1 MKTKVFVLLLVILV
15 LTGAAA
21 QPPED
26 RGAMGLA
33 QALNRLD
40 VVASVLHT
48 GAHPDDENSALLSW
62 LSRGK
67 GARTAYLSIT
77 RGDGGQNLLGTELF
91 ENLGV
96 IRTEELLAARRLDGA
111 QQFFT
116 PEYEFGFSKTADEGL
131 EKWGHDKVL
140 GDFVR
145 VIREFRPEIIVSR
158 FTGTPADGHG
168 HHQIAG
174 IITQEAFKAAADPK
188 LYPEYG
194 KPWQAKKL
202 YLNGGGRGGQGQG
215 QAQGQAQGR
224 GQAPGQ
230 AQGQA
235 QGRGQAPGQ
244 APGQAQG
251 QAPAQP
257 QAQPAGITINVGEF
271 DLALGRSY
279 SEIAA
284 EGRSLHRS
292 QSQGAAQNKGPNN
305 TSLQLVQKS
314 VEVADTAALFDG
326 VIYKIKD
333 LSQLDA
339 SITAEV
345 ADLQTR
351 IDSIRQK
358 VNLLHPAEIVP
369 DLAASLQLLQRIRG
383 KSTNEQ
389 VQFLLKQKEAD
400 FQEAARLAAGLVL
413 DVIAAD
419 ETVIPGQTFNL
430 IVSLING
437 GPLTLPVPK
446 IATDLP
452 AGWTATPQRTTGSL
466 QPGQKLDQ
474 VFSVTV
480 AANAEFTQPY
490 WLKQPR
496 QGDRFVWPAGSAAT
510 MPFDPPLLQTH
521 AEIEYNGTAISI
533 EQPAQFRRTD
543 GMLGEQRS
551 LLKVVPA
558 LSVRVS
564 PDIAVIPLAG
574 NHKKEFSVT
583 VENQNTTAAETEVR
597 LLIPAGWSVEPAT
610 RTLKFTRQG
619 ELATAQFMVT
629 APAMAGNFKV
639 QAVAKSGNQEFK
651 TGYTPIAYPHI
662 ETRYV
667 YSAAE
672 SKAEIFD
679 VKALVTS
686 VGYVEGAGDKIPEAL
701 QQLGVKVTKLSSD
714 DLANG
719 DLSRFPAIV
728 LGVRA
733 YGVREDLVTYNK
745 RILDYVSNGGTLIV
759 QYNRAGETQRNQ
771 FGPYPFTINDNGRV
785 TREEAP
791 VKILNPA
798 LQLFN
803 VPNRISSS
811 DFDGWVQER
820 GNYFLSAWDPRYTPI
835 LESADPN
842 EQPQQGGMVMAKVG
856 KGTYVYTGYGFF
868 RQLPDGVPGAYR
880 LFANLISIEN

>member
-1 MKTKVFVLLLVILV
+1 MKTKAVLLLLVILV
-15 LTGAAA
+15 LTATAV

-62 LSRGK
+62 LSRGQ

-91 ENLGV
+91 EDLGV

-116 PEYEFGFSKTADEGL
+116 PEYEFGFSKTAEEGL

-145 VIREFRPEIIVSR
+145 VIRQFRPEIIVSR

-215 QAQGQAQGR
+215 QGQGQAQGR
-224 GQAPGQ
+224 GQ

-235 QGRGQAPGQ
+235 QGRGQAQGQ
-244 APGQAQG
+244 APVQAQG
-251 QAPAQP
+251 QP
-257 QAQPAGITINVGEF
+257 QPAGITINVGEF

-314 VEVADTAALFDG
+314 VDVADTAALFDG

-339 SITAEV
+339 SITADV
-345 ADLQTR
+345 TDLQTR
-351 IDSIRQK
+351 IASIRQK
-358 VNLLHPAEIVP
+358 VNLLRPAEIVP
-369 DLAASLQLLQRIRG
+369 DLTASLQLLQRIRG

-400 FQEAARLAAGLVL
+400 FQEATRLAAGLVL

-430 IVSLING
+430 TVSVING
-437 GPLTLPVPK
+437 GPLILPVPK

-452 AGWTATPQRTTGSL
+452 AGWTATAQRTTGSL
-466 QPGQKLDQ
+466 QPGQKLDE
-474 VFSVTV
+474 VFSITV
-480 AANAEFTQPY
+480 PANAEFTQPY

-496 QGDRFVWPAGSAAT
+496 QGDRFVWPEGSAAN

-521 AEIEYNGTAISI
+521 AEIEYNGAAISM

-564 PDIAVIPLAG
+564 PDIAVIPLVG
-574 NHKKEFSVT
+574 NHKKEFIVT

-597 LLIPAGWSVEPAT
+597 LVIPSGWTVEPAT

-629 APAMAGNFKV
+629 APAAAGNFKV
-639 QAVAKSGNQEFK
+639 QAIARTGNQEFK

-672 SKAEIFD
+672 SRAEIFD